1 MFGRSRPVF
10 FEPHGRRRRAG
21 PPRWLVL
28 LLVGVAVGAAAV
40 VIVQERYLPPRLSAA
55 AGAQLRGAFEQA
67 STERASLRR
76 ELDQTAQRLT
86 SALAE
91 RQRLAGEVA
100 ASRAAT
106 AGLQEDLA
114 AAVDALPADPRGG
127 AIQVRAARFTATRDG
142 RLAYEVVLTR
152 ERAAGKPFVGQM
164 QLAVAGE
171 AARGPDPH
179 VTLTPIALTM
189 GSQLVLRGSAP
200 LPAGF
205 RPRQSTIQILDHSG
219 GRTLG
224 MRVLR
229 VERGVSD

>member
-28 LLVGVAVGAAAV
+28 LLAGIGVGAAAV
-40 VIVQERYLPPRLSAA
+40 VVVQERYLPPRLSAE
-55 AGAQLRGAFEQA
+55 AGTQLRSAFEQA
-67 STERASLRR
+67 SSERASLRR
-76 ELDQTAQRLT
+76 ELDQTGQRLA

-91 RQRLAGEVA
+91 RQRLAGELA
-100 ASRAAT
+100 ASQAAT

-142 RLAYEVVLTR
+142 RLVYEVVLTR
-152 ERAAGKPFVGQM
+152 ERAAGKPFAGQM
-164 QLAVAGE
+164 QLVVAGE
-171 AARGPDPH
+171 VARGPDPH
-179 VTLTPIALTM
+179 VTLTPIPLTM
-189 GSQLVLRGSAP
+189 GGHAVLRGSVP

-205 RPRQSTIQILDHSG
+205 RPRQSTIQILDRSG

-229 VERGVSD
+229 VERGASD

>member
-21 PPRWLVL
+21 PPRWLML
-28 LLVGVAVGAAAV
+28 LLVGIALGAAAV
-40 VIVQERYLPPRLSAA
+40 VVVQERYLPPRLSAE
-55 AGAQLRGAFEQA
+55 AGAQLRDAFEHA

-76 ELDQTAQRLT
+76 ELDQSGQRLGA
-86 SALAE
+86 ALTE
-91 RQRLAGEVA
+91 RQQLAGELA
-100 ASRAAT
+100 TSRAA
-106 AGLQEDLA
+106 AARLQDDLA

-127 AIQVRAARFTATRDG
+127 AVQVRAARFTTARDG
-142 RLAYEVVLTR
+142 GLAYEVVLTR
-152 ERAAGKPFVGQM
+152 EHAAAKPLTGQM
-164 QLAVAGE
+164 QLVVGGE

-179 VTLTPIALTM
+179 VTLTPIAFTM
-189 GSQLVLRGSAP
+189 VGSRVVLRGSAP

-205 RPRQSTIQILDHSG
+205 RPRQSTIQVLSG

-229 VERGVSD
+229 VERGGPD